1 MQSNTKTSL
10 RQSFLRDC
18 QYWKSVFINQQVEG
32 EDDKDPRQL
41 TGMSRYQFLMK
52 SAATII
58 HIKIT
63 VKTTDEKYYLV
74 FGGEGGDK
82 GVACW
87 SGILADNCVRSPDTI
102 KTDFKILSI
111 IGKDD
116 EEH

>member
-1 MQSNTKTSL
+1 
-10 RQSFLRDC
+10 
-18 QYWKSVFINQQVEG
+18 
-32 EDDKDPRQL
+32 
-41 TGMSRYQFLMK
+41 MK

-116 EEH
+116 EEHLKLDAQMLDDIHYCLLFKYREFILY